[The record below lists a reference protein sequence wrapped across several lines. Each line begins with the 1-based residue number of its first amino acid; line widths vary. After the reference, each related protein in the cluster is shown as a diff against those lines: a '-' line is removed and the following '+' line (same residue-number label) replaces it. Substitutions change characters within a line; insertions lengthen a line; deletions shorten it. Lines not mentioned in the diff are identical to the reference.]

1 MFLTTRLRIELD
13 PSTML
18 SHIDNSPSSRAS
30 EANTDAMMMM
40 TMMMMMI
47 MMTSLVPFVRLSLVL
62 FVRHVQRFA
71 ADPSFTTLRLYASN
85 KI

>member
-40 TMMMMMI
+40 MMV
-47 MMTSLVPFVRLSLVL
+47 TSLVSFVRLSIVL
-62 FVRHVQRFA
+62 FVRHVQRFVA
-71 ADPSFTTLRLYASN
+71 EPSFTTLRLYASN